1 MVKNII
7 IGVLAVLVVVF
18 GIAALGKANLGA
30 SAGPTHTN
38 PEYFLGTVTLSN
50 ASQATTG
57 TAVNQ
62 YKVYIDTAFNPASV
76 SSSTAAAT
84 LAFLTPYATVGDDID
99 AFIGTTTSPELWDV
113 YAKVTAGSG
122 TATATTTL
130 YLVGREAAA
139 INLATTTAKVRILN

>member
-30 SAGPTHTN
+30 ASGPTRTN
-38 PEYFLGTVTLSN
+38 PEYFLNTITLSN

-57 TAVNQ
+57 TAINQ
-62 YKVYIDTAFNPASV
+62 YKVYTDTAFNPGSV

-84 LAFLTPYATVGDDID
+84 LAFLTPYATAGDNIV
-99 AFIGTTTSPELWDV
+99 ASLGTTTSPELWNV

-139 INLATTTAKVRILN
+139 INLATTTAKVFIFN